1 MPSSDALVTRLE
13 QVLHQPLAASGVDL
27 EAVEVQ
33 SVGKSRVLRVAVD
46 KDGGVSLD
54 DIADVTREVSGVLD
68 ESDVM
73 GAAPYTLEVG
83 SPGVDRPL
91 THPRHWRRNH
101 DRLVKVT
108 IADGSTFTGR
118 VVGND
123 EQQAR
128 LDVSGRERVVDLDD
142 VRKARVQI
150 EFKRKE

>member
-1 MPSSDALVTRLE
+1 MASSDALVARLE
-13 QVLHQPLAASGVDL
+13 QVLHQPLEDSGVDL

-33 SVGKSRVLRVAVD
+33 NVGKSRVLRVAVD
-46 KDGGVSLD
+46 KDGGVGLD
-54 DIADVTREVSGVLD
+54 DIADVTRAVSEVLD
-68 ESDVM
+68 DSDVM

-91 THPRHWRRNH
+91 THPRHWRRNL

-108 IADGSTFTGR
+108 TADGSTFTGR
-118 VVGND
+118 VVGSD

-128 LDVSGRERVVDLDD
+128 LDVSGRERSVALDD

-150 EFKRKE
+150 EFKHRE